1 MKTYFTSESVT
12 CGHPDKVCD
21 QIADA
26 VLDDILANDPDAHVA
41 CEVTACTGEVHLMG
55 EITSS
60 YVPDYEAI
68 ARKVI
73 AEIGYTV
80 PVVGFDAENVR
91 IRVSIHTQSPDIAR
105 GVDRGAPE
113 EAGAGDQGMMFGYAC
128 CETGAL
134 MPLPITL
141 ANRLTRKLEQVRRE
155 KLLPY
160 LLPDGKAQVSVE
172 YEDGK
177 PKRISAVVVSAQ
189 HSAEVGIDA
198 LRDAILEQVIFPVL
212 PPELLDEHT
221 EYFINPTGRFVV
233 GGPAGD
239 SGLTGRKIIADT
251 YGGMARHGGG
261 AFSGK
266 DPSKVDRTGAYMA
279 RYLAKN
285 IVAAELADRCEI
297 ELAYAI
303 GLADSCGVMV
313 SLTEQS
319 SEINQGV
326 ARLDREKESAA
337 SREERYEAQGAGD
350 QGVMFG
356 YACDETDVL
365 MPLPI
370 YLAHRLAHRL
380 TEVRKSGEV
389 THLRPD
395 GKTQVTIEYDDDD
408 RPVRLDTVLVSTQ
421 HDPEVDQAWLK
432 EQLIEHVIRPVLDDV
447 LADRVTH
454 DEYRVLV
461 NPTGS
466 FVLGGP
472 APSAPQTPWQARCTA
487 AA

>member
-1 MKTYFTSESVT
+1 MAKRLFTSESVT
-12 CGHPDKVCD
+12 EGHPDKICD
-21 QIADA
+21 QISDA
-26 VLDDILANDPDAHVA
+26 ILDAIMEKDPNGRVA
-41 CEVTACTGEVHLMG
+41 CETCVSTGLIHIMG
-55 EITSS
+55 EITTHC
-60 YVPDYEAI
+60 YVDIPKI
-68 ARKVI
+68 ARQVVLD
-73 AEIGYTV
+73 IGYDRAKY
-80 PVVGFDAENVR
+80 GFDG
-91 IRVSIHTQSPDIAR
+91 HTCAVITNIDEQSGDIAM
-105 GVDRGAPE
+105 GVDKSL
-113 EAGAGDQGMMFGYAC
+113 EAKESGDSALDNGAGDQGMMFGYAC
-128 CETGAL
+128 RETGAL

-141 ANRLTRKLEQVRRE
+141 ANRLTRRLEQVRRE

-303 GLADSCGVMV
+303 GLADPVSVMVDTFGTGRVSDEKIASWLMEHIDMRPGSITSRFELRRPIYRHVSCGGHFGENAVGLPWEWTDIAEV
-313 SLTEQS
+313 LQK
-319 SEINQGV
+319 EI
-326 ARLDREKESAA
+326 LS
-337 SREERYEAQGAGD
+337 
-350 QGVMFG
+350 
-356 YACDETDVL
+356 
-365 MPLPI
+365 
-370 YLAHRLAHRL
+370 
-380 TEVRKSGEV
+380 
-389 THLRPD
+389 
-395 GKTQVTIEYDDDD
+395 
-408 RPVRLDTVLVSTQ
+408 
-421 HDPEVDQAWLK
+421 
-432 EQLIEHVIRPVLDDV
+432 
-447 LADRVTH
+447 
-454 DEYRVLV
+454 
-461 NPTGS
+461 
-466 FVLGGP
+466 
-472 APSAPQTPWQARCTA
+472 
-487 AA
+487 

>member
-172 YEDGK
+172 YEGGT

-303 GLADSCGVMV
+303 GLADPVSVMVDTFGTGRVSDEKIASWLMEHIDMRPGSITSRFELRRPIYRHVSCGGHFGRGSSVGV
-313 SLTEQS
+313 DRHRRGAAKGNFIITLSAKAGRNSIEKQTEQNLS
-319 SEINQGV
+319 RQRSHAGADLCCHHPCFPRRAARYRQG
-326 ARLDREKESAA
+326 
-337 SREERYEAQGAGD
+337 
-350 QGVMFG
+350 
-356 YACDETDVL
+356 
-365 MPLPI
+365 P
-370 YLAHRLAHRL
+370 
-380 TEVRKSGEV
+380 
-389 THLRPD
+389 
-395 GKTQVTIEYDDDD
+395 EYC
-408 RPVRLDTVLVSTQ
+408 
-421 HDPEVDQAWLK
+421 A
-432 EQLIEHVIRPVLDDV
+432 
-447 LADRVTH
+447 
-454 DEYRVLV
+454 
-461 NPTGS
+461 
-466 FVLGGP
+466 VLGCAAP
-472 APSAPQTPWQARCTA
+472 ARTRLCLRGDGIRAVPRHHPPQKAGLHVY
-487 AA
+487 

>member
-172 YEDGK
+172 YEDGT

-303 GLADSCGVMV
+303 GLADPVSVMV
-313 SLTEQS
+313 DTFGTGRVSDEK
-319 SEINQGV
+319 
-326 ARLDREKESAA
+326 DRELA
-337 SREERYEAQGAGD
+337 YGA
-350 QGVMFG
+350 
-356 YACDETDVL
+356 YRHA
-365 MPLPI
+365 P
-370 YLAHRLAHRL
+370 R
-380 TEVRKSGEV
+380 
-389 THLRPD
+389 
-395 GKTQVTIEYDDDD
+395 
-408 RPVRLDTVLVSTQ
+408 Q
-421 HDPEVDQAWLK
+421 H
-432 EQLIEHVIRPVLDDV
+432 HVAL
-447 LADRVTH
+447 
-454 DEYRVLV
+454 
-461 NPTGS
+461 
-466 FVLGGP
+466 
-472 APSAPQTPWQARCTA
+472 
-487 AA
+487 